1 MAGDGKDVVCS
12 IKDVKVTLT
21 CDTSSTP
28 SKEVPPPPPK
38 QGSLTPIL
46 AAATIFQAAIIGT
59 FMLGQSDAGGVSF
72 ERLVEVQDE
81 FIRTLRIENKRL
93 RNRRPP
99 SEHPS
104 CTSKVYEAV
113 DQLAAQVEE
122 RVKAYV
128 KSEAMRTTSDSFGVT
143 RAISGSEGRCAGM
156 RVPRRAE
163 FCD

>member
-1 MAGDGKDVVCS
+1 
-12 IKDVKVTLT
+12 
-21 CDTSSTP
+21 
-28 SKEVPPPPPK
+28 
-38 QGSLTPIL
+38 
-46 AAATIFQAAIIGT
+46 
-59 FMLGQSDAGGVSF
+59 MLGESGASGVSF

-128 KSEAMRTTSDSFGVT
+128 KSEAKRTSNSFRET